1 MSTEQLIQNGLNAV
15 RLLRQQKHKLGHPFM
30 INLNSLPQGQFYL
43 EYPDGSI
50 TLSVIN
56 FENNEYQTIRQLSHA
71 EITALKTSLNLA

>member
-15 RLLRQQKHKLGHPFM
+15 RLLRQQKHEQGHPFM
-30 INLNSLPQGQFYL
+30 INTKSLPQGQFYL

-56 FENNEYQTIRQLSHA
+56 FELNEYQTVRQLSKA
-71 EITALKTSLNLA
+71 EITALKKNLNLA

>member
-43 EYPDGSI
+43 EYPDSSI

-56 FENNEYQTIRQLSHA
+56 FELNEYQTIRQLSKA
-71 EITALKTSLNLA
+71 EIIALKKNLNLV